1 MELTLILKQTA
12 LLAACV
18 VAATN
23 TAAAQAQT
31 WPAKPIRLIVPFAPG
46 GNVDITAR
54 TVGPELSAILGQQ
67 VIVENKPGAGGTI
80 GANEVA
86 RSPADGYVLLVGSNS
101 TVSVAPA
108 LYPKNPY
115 NPVKDFAP
123 ISNLAEVPFVLVVNP
138 NVAANNVA
146 ELVRLAKD
154 KPGQLTMASAG
165 TGSSN
170 HLVGELFQ
178 STTGTKLTH
187 VPYKGSGQALVDLV
201 GGQVNLLFDQ
211 LTSASANIKANKLR
225 ALAVSS
231 ARRWPGFDN
240 VPTFGEA
247 GVRNFEITNV
257 TGLLAPAGTPQEVI
271 AKLHGAVVKAV
282 GSSAVRERFATLGV
296 APVGNQPGEFA
307 AFIRED
313 FARWS
318 RVVKDG
324 NIQPE

>member
-1 MELTLILKQTA
+1 MKPRIAA
-12 LLAACV
+12 LHAAVLAALCL
-18 VAATN
+18 AAQG
-23 TAAAQAQT
+23 AQAQAY
-31 WPAKPIRLIVPFAPG
+31 PSKPIRLIVPFAPG

-54 TVGPELSAILGQQ
+54 TVGPELATLLGQQ
-67 VIVENKPGAGGTI
+67 VLVENKPGAGGTI

-86 RSPADGYVLLVGSNS
+86 KSAPDGYTLLVGSNS

-138 NVAANNVA
+138 GVAANNVG
-146 ELVRLAKD
+146 ELIKLAKD
-154 KPGQLTMASAG
+154 KPGALTMASAG

-178 STTGTKLTH
+178 SSTGTKLTH

-231 ARRWPGFDN
+231 AKRWPGFDN

-257 TGLLAPAGTPQEVI
+257 TGLLAPAGTPNEVI
-271 AKLHGAVVKAV
+271 SKLHGAIVKAV
-282 GSSAVRERFATLGV
+282 GSNAVRERFNTLGV
-296 APVGNQPGEFA
+296 APVGNQPAEFA

-318 RVVKDG
+318 KVVKDG